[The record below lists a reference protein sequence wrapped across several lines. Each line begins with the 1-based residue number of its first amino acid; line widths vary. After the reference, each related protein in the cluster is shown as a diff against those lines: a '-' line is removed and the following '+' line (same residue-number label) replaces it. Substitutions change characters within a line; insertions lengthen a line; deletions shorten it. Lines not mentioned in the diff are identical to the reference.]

1 MEILVII
8 VGETEHESL
17 GGHCLM
23 ESCIKYNDLRNV
35 FRNNLFAGSQSKSM
49 SVVVY
54 GSKFTE
60 LVDLVDDLISN
71 EN

>member
-1 MEILVII
+1 
-8 VGETEHESL
+8 
-17 GGHCLM
+17 M